1 MLLKLTHCR
10 LSFAFPELGQMTLL
24 LGCDR
29 IAIGLEA
36 ATCGP
41 VSDCN
46 PYALVVLA
54 FFFRLWTKPA
64 KEHRFVW
71 FGLRVPI
78 GNVTHVFKRA
88 I

>member
-1 MLLKLTHCR
+1 MFLKLTRGR
-10 LSFAFPELGQMTLL
+10 LSFAFPELGQMALL
-24 LGCDR
+24 LGSDS

-36 ATCGP
+36 ATCGT

-46 PYALVVLA
+46 PYALVILA
-54 FFFRLWTKPA
+54 FFFRSWTKLA
-64 KEHRFVW
+64 KEIPFVW
-71 FGLRVPI
+71 FDLRVPI